1 MKKALFIILALASV
15 AIGCTKSEVVKAPGR
30 GREIKFDTYVGKTP
44 MTKAESA
51 DLAYVQRTLAT
62 GGGFQVYAFLH
73 NYIEPTTQT
82 PAEGEEI
89 FDGSDTYVD
98 PTSVGVSTAYMDK
111 IVTWVGETPDNTD
124 TPDVSEF
131 KAGYWDY
138 DGVVYWPDHTTSR
151 KLAFAAYG
159 LNVKD
164 NIVWDNDPTVAENE
178 RTGHP
183 EGQSYTKFT
192 YTVPSAVA
200 DQKDLLVAP
209 FLPNQGLSENQDAK
223 PVSINFK
230 HLLSR
235 VGFQVV
241 ANQTTDEVQIKI
253 QEIKLVG
260 NFPTTGKVDLKGTG
274 AITPNTADTDPF
286 QTEYTFFPGDEYFIT
301 TSNEVP
307 TDIFANKI
315 FVAAQDETEEGTG
328 EDTGSD
334 DTTGGENEGEDNGE
348 TPTEPSEP
356 TTPPTVETDNSDASN
371 RYMMIMPSQQA
382 KHMVYNEDG
391 TPTLDADGNVTYVD
405 GQTLPGAYIE
415 VHYQLTDAE
424 PQKARVSLDN
434 WTFAPGK
441 SYTFIFKVSTYAINF
456 DVTVDNWNEHF
467 APVPEGNKPG
477 EGNGYFTLTPIVD

>member
-1 MKKALFIILALASV
+1 MKKALFIIVALASV

-51 DLAYVQRTLAT
+51 DLAYVQRELAA

-111 IVTWVGETPDNTD
+111 VVTWVGPVEADPENGI
-124 TPDVSEF
+124 E
-131 KAGYWDY
+131 AANGYWDY

-151 KLAFAAYG
+151 KLAFAAYA
-159 LNVKD
+159 LNAKGTMEFDVDETTK
-164 NIVWDNDPTVAENE
+164 
-178 RTGHP
+178 TGK
-183 EGQSYTKFT
+183 SYTKFT

-241 ANQTTDEVQIKI
+241 ANQTTDDVQIKI

-274 AITPNTADTDPF
+274 VITPNTADTDPF

-315 FVAAQDETEEGTG
+315 YVDDPEGTAG
-328 EDTGSD
+328 EDGTLPKVE
-334 DTTGGENEGEDNGE
+334 EN
-348 TPTEPSEP
+348 
-356 TTPPTVETDNSDASN
+356 NSYASN

-382 KHMVYNEDG
+382 KHMVYNDDG
-391 TPTLDADGNVTYVD
+391 TPALDADGNVTYVD

-415 VHYQLTDAE
+415 VNYQLTDAD

-441 SYTFIFKVSTYAINF
+441 SYVFVFKVSTYSIQF

-467 APVPEGNKPG
+467 SPVTEGTKPG
-477 EGNGYFTLTPIVD
+477 ESNGYFTLTPIVG

>member
-1 MKKALFIILALASV
+1 MKKALFIVLALASV

-51 DLAYVQRTLAT
+51 DLVYVQRTLAT

-124 TPDVSEF
+124 TPDVNEF
-131 KAGYWDY
+131 KDGYWDY

-164 NIVWDNDPTVAENE
+164 NIVWDNDPTVAGNE

-200 DQKDLLVAP
+200 EQKDLLVAP

-241 ANQTTDEVQIKI
+241 ANQTTDDVQIKI

-274 AITPNTADTDPF
+274 VITPNTADTDPF

-315 FVAAQDETEEGTG
+315 YVDDPEGTAG
-328 EDTGSD
+328 EDGTL
-334 DTTGGENEGEDNGE
+334 
-348 TPTEPSEP
+348 PK
-356 TTPPTVETDNSDASN
+356 VEEDNSDASN

-382 KHMVYNEDG
+382 KHMVYNDDG
-391 TPTLDADGNVTYVD
+391 SPALDADGNVTYVD

-415 VHYQLTDAE
+415 VNYQLTDAE

-441 SYTFIFKVSTYAINF
+441 SYVFVFKVSTYSIQF

-467 APVPEGNKPG
+467 APVQGGSKPG
-477 EGNGYFTLTPIVD
+477 ESNGYFTLTPIVD